1 MPLALHVKKKILC
14 SAKKVLSIGPN
25 CKVEVCRRFFGFFF
39 GKMFIFSKK
48 KKKIWYFFWK
58 KRASMRAKEFLIEG
72 EACQPPSSL
81 RRLQATPPLQTSLV
95 RARVGAKTSAWV
107 GALHTTKMCVMCV
120 RVRTK
125 IRAHWRFANFLMSY
139 KLTFLIYYS
148 KHSAQFFSFQF
159 QKRRVTV
166 NEGKSQLPGNFSA
179 IFHLILHSTTNW
191 RNLWSRP
198 KTLSL
203 PIN

>member
-1 MPLALHVKKKILC
+1 MY
-14 SAKKVLSIGPN
+14 VL
-25 CKVEVCRRFFGFFF
+25 K
-39 GKMFIFSKK
+39 
-48 KKKIWYFFWK
+48 FWEQWNSSLNRK
-58 KRASMRAKEFLIEG
+58 TSLNRTCLNRKFTVLRNFVI